1 MAPGGVTTGNGLAL
15 RVEDL
20 SIAYAL
26 PRLARRL
33 EAVKRVSFDVATGS
47 FVSLVGPSGCGK
59 TSILNTVAGLQ
70 PGFEGHVAVHGRAI
84 SGPGRDRALVF
95 QQAALLPWRTV
106 LGNVAYGLECH
117 GVGRAAA
124 RQRALEFIELVAL
137 RGFEHHYPHELSGG
151 MQQRVNLAR
160 ALAVEPSLLLM
171 DEPFAALDAQTREAM
186 QGELMRIWSIRR
198 STVLFITHQIDEA
211 AYLSDRVV
219 VLSARPGRIK
229 AVIDVTLPRP
239 RSLATKR
246 TGRFQELVQ
255 HIWDLIEPGSLVLEA
270 HSPQDADT

>member
-1 MAPGGVTTGNGLAL
+1 MAPGSVTGGNGIAL
-15 RVEDL
+15 RVENL
-20 SIAYAL
+20 SIAYVV

-33 EAVKRVSFDVATGS
+33 DAVIRVNFDVATGS

-59 TSILNTVAGLQ
+59 TSILNTVAGLL
-70 PGFEGHVAVHGRAI
+70 PGFEGRVAVHGREI

-117 GVGRAAA
+117 GVGRAEA
-124 RQRALEFIELVAL
+124 RQRAIEFIELVAL

-171 DEPFAALDAQTREAM
+171 DEPFAALDAQTRETM
-186 QGELMRIWSIRR
+186 QGELTRIWSIRR

-229 AVIDVTLPRP
+229 AVVDVTLPRP

-246 TGRFQELVQ
+246 TDRFQEVVRQ
-255 HIWDLIEPGSLVLEA
+255 IWDLIEPGSATAEA
-270 HSPQDADT
+270 PSSRDAAL

>member
-1 MAPGGVTTGNGLAL
+1 MAAAGVTPDDGIAL
-15 RVEDL
+15 RVENL
-20 SIAYAL
+20 SITYAL
-26 PRLARRL
+26 PRLASRIH
-33 EAVKRVSFDVATGS
+33 AVNSVSFEVPTGS

-59 TSILNTVAGLQ
+59 TSILNTVAGLL
-70 PGFEGHVAVHGRAI
+70 PGFAGRVAVHGRAI

-117 GVGRAAA
+117 RVASAEARRRA
-124 RQRALEFIELVAL
+124 QEFIELVAL
-137 RGFEHHYPHELSGG
+137 AGFEHHYPHELSGG

-186 QGELMRIWSIRR
+186 QGELTRIWSIRR

-211 AYLSDRVV
+211 VYLSDRVV

-229 AVIDVTLPRP
+229 AVVDVTLPRP

-246 TGRFQELVQ
+246 TDRFLEVVGQV
-255 HIWDLIEPGSLVLEA
+255 WDLIEPGSGT
-270 HSPQDADT
+270 PQDQPPRNH